1 MNQYRLTFLIVFI
14 IAGLGIAALAYAED
28 DRMAGPNPVSSG
40 AQEDAP
46 TKPIRYRDVDDRM
59 GGSLKA
65 KAAMRKDGPSEDEKK
80 PVASK
85 KAERTE
91 SSEKPVSTAKKQPPQ
106 PEKKPA
112 NSADD
117 KQQDHEDIATGDE
130 SSSGK
135 DQDKDKKESS
145 GKEDAA
151 DETDAAEKSDGKKS
165 NDEYVVAR
173 SEKPARVPAVLK
185 VNYSNLE
192 SLGTLSGSS
201 DGSLGIDLWDGSSR
215 GQVLQLINQIPSP
228 RYYGVLQELN
238 QRALLTRADATMMGS
253 RGSIQAGEDLQTVR
267 IEKLLDTGSYLQAS
281 QLYMADQ
288 AVAYHERLAR
298 AGVQS
303 LFLSRQPTIACL
315 ETKTMMVRFE
325 DQPFWNQA
333 SIICDFI
340 LGKMAGQVM
349 KDFNDR
355 PDVKPVIKE
364 SRVLGYVFDKPSYK
378 ITPREFEDLNDY
390 TPLEIALLLNDRRI
404 SLSKF
409 DTANIR
415 SAPSH
420 TLGVL
425 MMVPEADGA
434 LKISLW
440 SEALRRGM
448 ITPDELGSFYQNIKL
463 QSKDLRQAKGWL
475 VLPAYYQAI
484 GAARDKDQ
492 KKKLAH
498 EVLRFADQFEEGAF
512 APFAGYIST
521 LSAEGMSD
529 ELVQRITRA
538 GLLAG
543 APVSR
548 SLEKRLWQ
556 QAESGEQKQRALVL
570 ALSNAALQNFSTEEM
585 PKGAVFQ
592 ELTGKLPETS
602 KTLIFAVIEKLDI
615 SGKLHN
621 SDANKVYE
629 KPDGLTSTVD
639 YVMPSSGLMENLG
652 TALKEKR
659 LGEVILL
666 SSIAIGDIP
675 PSKLDP
681 AVLAEVIDGLKTVG
695 LTSEARELASEAVLG
710 LLK

>member
-1 MNQYRLTFLIVFI
+1 MSRYRLTFLIMFI

-40 AQEDAP
+40 AKEDA
-46 TKPIRYRDVDDRM
+46 TKPVIRYRDVDDRM

-65 KAAMRKDGPSEDEKK
+65 KAAMRKDGPSEDGKK

-85 KAERTE
+85 KAEPRE
-91 SSEKPVSTAKKQPPQ
+91 SPSKSASTAKKQPPQ
-106 PEKKPA
+106 PEKKPDKA
-112 NSADD
+112 INDEREDVAADD
-117 KQQDHEDIATGDE
+117 ASESDANNDKEDIARKETAEDNSTSGD
-130 SSSGK
+130 
-135 DQDKDKKESS
+135 D
-145 GKEDAA
+145 
-151 DETDAAEKSDGKKS
+151 KS
-165 NDEYVVAR
+165 NDEHVVSR
-173 SEKPARVPAVLK
+173 SEKPARVPAILK

-325 DQPFWNQA
+325 NQPFWNQA
-333 SIICDFI
+333 SVICDFI
-340 LGKMAGQVM
+340 LGKMAGHDM

-355 PDVKPVIKE
+355 PEVKPIVKE
-364 SRVLGYVFDKPSYK
+364 SRVLGYVFDKPGYK
-378 ITPREFEDLNDY
+378 ITPRAFDDLNDY
-390 TPLEIALLLNDRRI
+390 TPLEIALLMNDRRI
-404 SLSKF
+404 SLNKF
-409 DTANIR
+409 DTGNIR

-420 TLGVL
+420 TIGVL
-425 MMVPEADGA
+425 MMVPETDGA
-434 LKISLW
+434 LKINLW

-448 ITPDELGSFYQNIKL
+448 ITPDELGGFYQNVKL

-498 EVLRFADQFEEGAF
+498 EVLHFADQFEEGAF
-512 APFAGYIST
+512 APFASYIGT
-521 LSAEGMSD
+521 LSADGMSD

-543 APVSR
+543 VPVSR
-548 SLEKRLWQ
+548 SLEKSLWQ

-621 SDANKVYE
+621 SDANEAYE